1 MGMKNPLPSWLMP
14 EDKDQSAQSREI
26 ILAESKRARRD
37 LELMAYESIFERAL
51 DDISAGQ
58 PLTYTLECDHR
69 DIEYHRFLAWIQKD
83 ENRKARYYEAQ
94 SVGAEVVAAQMLSI
108 ADADD
113 SMEDVARSTLRIN
126 TRKWLL
132 GVWNRKRYGEI
143 KQQDLNINVNLSDA
157 MAQAEARVEERL
169 NKTIDVQARVI
180 NG

>member
-1 MGMKNPLPSWLMP
+1 MP

-37 LELMAYESIFERAL
+37 LELLAYESIFERAL

-69 DIEYHRFLAWIQKD
+69 DIEYRRFIAWIQKD

-94 SVGAEVVAAQMLSI
+94 AIGAEVVAAQTLLI

-113 SMEDVARSTLRIN
+113 SLEDVARSTLRIN

-132 GVWNRKRYGEI
+132 SVWNKKRYGEV
-143 KQQDLNINVNLSDA
+143 KQELNINVDLSDA
-157 MAQAEARVEERL
+157 MAQADARIEAKLAQRTV
-169 NKTIDVQARVI
+169 DVQARVI
-180 NG
+180 DG